1 MPLPEER
8 LNDDPFSDSSRSSE
22 EVDEFPQ
29 PRAKRRRLAQD
40 EGTDKHPTAHVAPSR
55 IKKAAPSSRGV
66 SDATPIQVP
75 SSAPSTL
82 TTSSFESLQVPPW
95 LVHSLKSM
103 AITNPTEI
111 QRSCIPEILKG
122 RDCIGGSKTGTGK
135 TVAFAVPIL
144 QKWAEDP
151 FGIYAVILT
160 PTRELAL
167 QIYEQFLALG
177 SPQSLKVVL
186 VTGGS
191 DMRPQALALSQR
203 PHIVVATP
211 GRLADHI
218 QTSGK
223 ETTVGLKRAKVVVL
237 DEADRLLASGQGSM
251 LPDLNTCLSALP
263 PSSSRLTLLFTATVT
278 PEVRALKAQPR
289 PNDRPPIFISEITDP
304 STPSSPTGTPSTL
317 LPSTLTQTY
326 LQVPLT
332 QKDTFLHTLL
342 LTPSLTLT
350 SPSIII
356 FTNRTSTADI
366 LHRTLLT
373 LSHPVTSLHSQL
385 PQSQRTQNLTSFR
398 SLKSR
403 ILIATDVASRGLDI
417 PEVSVV
423 INYDVPRNPADY
435 LHRVGRT
442 ARSGRSGKSITFVS
456 PRDISLILEIEKY
469 VGNGDAEAGRMQE
482 WREEGVN
489 LETRVIRGRTL
500 KDVAEAR
507 MEALREVEGG
517 KEVGGWRRGRVKK
530 DRKRF
535 REREESE
542 V

>member
-1 MPLPEER
+1 M
-8 LNDDPFSDSSRSSE
+8 
-22 EVDEFPQ
+22 
-29 PRAKRRRLAQD
+29 
-40 EGTDKHPTAHVAPSR
+40 
-55 IKKAAPSSRGV
+55 
-66 SDATPIQVP
+66 
-75 SSAPSTL
+75 
-82 TTSSFESLQVPPW
+82 
-95 LVHSLKSM
+95 
-103 AITNPTEI
+103 
-111 QRSCIPEILKG
+111 
-122 RDCIGGSKTGTGK
+122 
-135 TVAFAVPIL
+135 AFAVPIL

-237 DEADRLLASGQGSM
+237 DEADRLLASGPGSM

-263 PSSSRLTLLFTATVT
+263 PSSSRVTLLFTATVT
-278 PEVRALKAQPR
+278 PEVRALKSQPR
-289 PNDRPPIFISEITDP
+289 PKDRPPIFISEIADP

-332 QKDTFLHTLL
+332 QKDTFLHPLL

-366 LHRTLLT
+366 LHRTFLT

-489 LETRVIRGRTL
+489 LETRVMRGRTL